1 MVFPVVMQRCKSWN
15 IKKAERWRTDTFKL
29 WCWRKLF
36 RVLWTARSNQSIL
49 MEINLEYSLEGLVL
63 KLKLQYFGPLMQ
75 ATDSLKRPWCWERLR
90 ARGEGGDR
98 GWDGWM
104 ASEIQWTWVWANSGS
119 WWRIQEPGVL
129 QSMGITKSQTP
140 LSDWKQQPL
149 SLCPKSN
156 QLIYPDHL
164 ISFKFTFTNFLHL
177 SITVSSDHHYHF
189 QKTLML
195 GGIGGRRRRG
205 RQKMRWLDGITDSM
219 DVSLSELWELGWTG
233 RPGVLRFM
241 GSQRVGHDWE

>member
-177 SITVSSDHHYHF
+177 SITVSSDHQQEEKGTTEDEMAGWHH
-189 QKTLML
+189 
-195 GGIGGRRRRG
+195 
-205 RQKMRWLDGITDSM
+205 WLDGREFERTLGVGM
-219 DVSLSELWELGWTG
+219 DREAWRAAIHGVAKSRTRLSDWAELN
-233 RPGVLRFM
+233 
-241 GSQRVGHDWE
+241 